1 MKKLLLFA
9 FILIAAKTIAQTD
22 TIKHK
27 MDSVQVKIDK
37 LEDAKDSL
45 KAADTVRYWKKGGLV
60 GLNFSQA
67 SFTNWA
73 AGGVNSVSLTA
84 LSDLFANYKRGK
96 NSWDNSLVM
105 AYGLIQS
112 DHAAP
117 RKNEDKIELTS
128 TYGRAA
134 DNHWSYTLMLNAK
147 TQFDNSYNY
156 PDDSTVV
163 SHFLAPA
170 YGLLSLGM
178 EYKTTDK
185 SFSFLVSPLTSK
197 ITVVND
203 QRLADAGA
211 FGVDPAIYDA
221 AGAVVTNG
229 ALVRYEIG
237 GFIKVMYKK
246 EIGKNV
252 LLATK
257 VELFSNYLDHPQNID
272 VNWELQLDM
281 KINRWLVAS
290 ISTQMIY
297 DHDIP
302 VPVERT
308 INGVIVPGTGPR
320 LQFKEVLAIG
330 IAYKF

>member
-1 MKKLLLFA
+1 MKKLVLFT
-9 FILIAAKTIAQTD
+9 LVLTAANGFAQTD
-22 TIKHK
+22 TIQKK
-27 MDSVQVKIDK
+27 IDSVQVKIDK
-37 LEDAKDSL
+37 LEDTKDSL
-45 KAADTVRYWKKGGLV
+45 KTADTVRYWKKGGLI
-60 GLNFSQA
+60 GLNFSQS

-84 LSDLFANYKRGK
+84 LTDLFANYKKGK
-96 NSWDNSLVM
+96 DNWENTLVL

-112 DHAAP
+112 GHAAP
-117 RKNEDKIELTS
+117 RKNEDKIDLTS
-128 TYGRAA
+128 TYGRFA
-134 DNHWSYTLMLNAK
+134 DKHWSYTAMLNAK

-170 YGLLSLGM
+170 YGLFSLGM

-185 SFSFLVSPLTSK
+185 SFSFLASPLTGK
-197 ITVVND
+197 FTVVND

-211 FGVDPAIYDA
+211 FGVDPAEYDTS
-221 AGAVVTNG
+221 GVVVKKG
-229 ALVRYEIG
+229 SLVRYEFG
-237 GFIKVMYKK
+237 GFIKIMFKK

-257 VELFSNYLDHPQNID
+257 VELFSNYLDNPQNID

-281 KINRWLVAS
+281 KINRFLVAS
-290 ISTQMIY
+290 LSTQMIY

-308 INGVIVPGTGPR
+308 INGVIIPGTGPR

-330 IAYKF
+330 LAYKF